1 MTAHISSDKE
11 QLYLLQMARLNDGL
25 AMFDAILIVPML
37 QIVWTFFSIFTGF
50 IYFEEYRVCAMSLTL
65 IDVNET
71 FLISLHTTTVS
82 PTFRICA
89 STAADAF
96 RT

>member
-1 MTAHISSDKE
+1 MIALISSDKE
-11 QLYLLQMARLNDGL
+11 QLYLLQMARLIDGL

-50 IYFEEYRVCAMSLTL
+50 IYFEEFRVCTMSLTV
-65 IDVNET
+65 IDVDEM
-71 FLISLHTTTVS
+71 FMICPQTTRVS
-82 PTFRICA
+82 PSFRICA
-89 STAADAF
+89 SAAADAF

>member
-37 QIVWTFFSIFTGF
+37 QIVDS
-50 IYFEEYRVCAMSLTL
+50 
-65 IDVNET
+65 
-71 FLISLHTTTVS
+71 FLHIHWIHLL
-82 PTFRICA
+82 
-89 STAADAF
+89 
-96 RT
+96 